1 MELTNPQ
8 LYALFGAA
16 IAVLILIG
24 ITYCAGLK
32 TGHSSGWQEGR
43 QAGTNY
49 WRPLFQEKRDERL
62 EALDLLDKRERELAT
77 LRRNIQAEADDH
89 AEVERGLLQRLAA
102 AAPFN
107 DEDQATLQAIAAKL
121 ELAADTFAG
130 IGVGDHA
137 RFARQ
142 LAQHALN
149 MAQRLHA
156 AAANTLPHPDSELI
170 DWLEEEATVDF
181 DLETASLRF
190 LCPPGS
196 ELGVSSTRAL
206 LRQAKADSEQIERNH
221 ADSLAEASRMCAE
234 KSWLVHGPQAC
245 GKTRNAHAIAE
256 AFGLCDIRDDWE
268 PGMPVAITGGL
279 YLTNSEGPFDPFT
292 RRILPFDLA
301 MRVVAGELHPHQA
314 LDIAHAQPTAA

>member
-8 LYALFGAA
+8 LYALFGNA

-32 TGHSSGWQEGR
+32 TGKG
-43 QAGTNY
+43 AGYEQGHEAATDH
-49 WRPLFQEKRDERL
+49 WRRIYTATRDERL
-62 EALDLLDKRERELAT
+62 DALDKLDKSLRETVA
-77 LRRNIQAEADDH
+77 LRRKIQAEADDH

-170 DWLEEEATVDF
+170 DWLEAEASIGSSVDHV
-181 DLETASLRF
+181 TLRF
-190 LCPPGS
+190 LCAPNCGETS
-196 ELGVSSTRAL
+196 RSLRAI
-206 LRQAKADSEQIERNH
+206 LRQAKADSEEIDRN
-221 ADSLAEASRMCAE
+221 
-234 KSWLVHGPQAC
+234 
-245 GKTRNAHAIAE
+245 
-256 AFGLCDIRDDWE
+256 
-268 PGMPVAITGGL
+268 
-279 YLTNSEGPFDPFT
+279 Y
-292 RRILPFDLA
+292 
-301 MRVVAGELHPHQA
+301 
-314 LDIAHAQPTAA
+314 TATLGAAA

>member
-170 DWLEEEATVDF
+170 DWLEAEASIGSSVDHV
-181 DLETASLRF
+181 TLRF
-190 LCPPGS
+190 LSAPNCS
-196 ELGVSSTRAL
+196 ETSRSLRSI
-206 LRQAKADSEQIERNH
+206 LRQAKADSEEIDRNH
-221 ADSLAEASRMCAE
+221 
-234 KSWLVHGPQAC
+234 
-245 GKTRNAHAIAE
+245 
-256 AFGLCDIRDDWE
+256 
-268 PGMPVAITGGL
+268 
-279 YLTNSEGPFDPFT
+279 
-292 RRILPFDLA
+292 
-301 MRVVAGELHPHQA
+301 
-314 LDIAHAQPTAA
+314 TAALEAAA

>member
-32 TGHSSGWQEGR
+32 TGKGAGYEQGR
-43 QAGTNY
+43 EAATDH
-49 WRPLFQEKRDERL
+49 WRRIYTATRDERL
-62 EALDLLDKRERELAT
+62 DALDKLDKSLRETVA
-77 LRRNIQAEADDH
+77 LRRKIQAEADDH

-149 MAQRLHA
+149 MAQRLQA

-170 DWLEEEATVDF
+170 EWLDKEATLNF
-181 DLETASLRF
+181 DLESATLRF
-190 LCPPGS
+190 FCPPGS
-196 ELGVSSTRAL
+196 EINTYTIRTL
-206 LRQAKADSEQIERNH
+206 LRQAKADSEQIDQNYT
-221 ADSLAEASRMCAE
+221 ANLEAANRFCSE
-234 KSWLVHGPQAC
+234 KSWLVHGPKAC

-256 AFGLCDIRDDWE
+256 ALGLCDIRDDWE

-279 YLTNSEGPFDPFT
+279 YLTNSEGPFYHFT

-314 LDIAHAQPTAA
+314 LAISNAQPVAA

>member
-1 MELTNPQ
+1 MELTTQ
-8 LYALFGAA
+8 QIYALFG
-16 IAVLILIG
+16 IGLAVVILIG
-24 ITYCAGLK
+24 ITYCTAFK

-149 MAQRLHA
+149 MAERLRA

-170 DWLEEEATVDF
+170 DWLDKHGTYRGDE
-181 DLETASLRF
+181 ETAEVRF
-190 LCPPGS
+190 
-196 ELGVSSTRAL
+196 
-206 LRQAKADSEQIERNH
+206 
-221 ADSLAEASRMCAE
+221 
-234 KSWLVHGPQAC
+234 
-245 GKTRNAHAIAE
+245 
-256 AFGLCDIRDDWE
+256 
-268 PGMPVAITGGL
+268 PVATHNEGFSHLRDIVRLAIQQMDERDYGKRTAQDVSAACPGQATGWAAIDLDHAKLGL
-279 YLTNSEGPFDPFT
+279 G
-292 RRILPFDLA
+292 
-301 MRVVAGELHPHQA
+301 
-314 LDIAHAQPTAA
+314 QPMCL